1 VRTTVEIVTIAENS
15 TNRLS
20 AVELA
25 GLTRSGELTA
35 AEVMEAHI
43 AEIERLNPAVNAIV
57 DFRPERA
64 MAAARELDRTYRK
77 DGPHGALHGL
87 PVAHKDLVP
96 AAGFRFTQGSPIFA
110 DRVATQDHTV
120 VERMAAAGAVA
131 VGKTNV
137 PEFGL
142 GSHTFN
148 GVYGV
153 TRNPYALDRTAG
165 GSSGGAAAA
174 LAARMLPLA
183 DGSDTGGSLRNP
195 ASFCNVV
202 GFRPSPGRVPSWPDG
217 DPFSRLSVVGP
228 MARTV
233 DDLALLLS
241 VLAGADARAGWSV
254 PADPGSFFPVPG
266 AGRPIRVA
274 WSPDLDGRV
283 VVAREVRDA
292 LEPVVAA
299 LADHGWEVELATPD
313 LTDAIETFRVLRALK
328 MQVSLG
334 PLLAEHP
341 GRLKADAQWNV
352 EEGAKLDGPTIA
364 RAERNAARI
373 FHVMREFFGS
383 FDVLA
388 TPTCQV
394 APFEITTRYP
404 RAIDGTPMHDYLEWM
419 GLPSAVTMTGCPAIS
434 LPAAFTPDGLPV
446 GLQLVGPHLRED
458 RLLAVARVFESVVNA
473 GRPPEVDPAPRP
485 AFVAVD

>member
-1 VRTTVEIVTIAENS
+1 VTIGEN
-15 TNRLS
+15 TTTRLA
-20 AVELA
+20 AVELTRS
-25 GLTRSGELTA
+25 TRSGELGA
-35 AEVMEAHI
+35 AEVMQAHI

-64 MAAARELDRTYRK
+64 LAAARELDRTFRR
-77 DGPHGALHGL
+77 DAPHGPLYGL

-110 DRVATQDHTV
+110 DRVATLDHTV
-120 VERMAAAGAVA
+120 VERMAAAGAIA

-148 GVYGV
+148 PVYGV
-153 TRNPYALDRTAG
+153 TRNPYAPDRTAG

-195 ASFCNVV
+195 ASFCGVV
-202 GFRPSPGRVPSWPDG
+202 GFRPSPGRVPSWPDA
-217 DPFSRLSVVGP
+217 DPFGRLAVVGP

-241 VLAGADARAGWSV
+241 VLAGPDPRAGWPVS
-254 PADPGSFFPVPG
+254 PAPEPYFPVPA
-266 AGRPIRVA
+266 AGRPIRLA
-274 WSPDLDGRV
+274 WSPDLDGQV
-283 VVAREVRDA
+283 VVAGEVRAA
-292 LEPVVAA
+292 LEPVVAT
-299 LADHGWEVELATPD
+299 LQGQGFEVELATPD
-313 LTDAIETFRVLRALK
+313 LSGAIEAFRVLRALK
-328 MQVSLG
+328 MQMSLA
-334 PLLAEHP
+334 PVLAEHP
-341 GRLKADAQWNV
+341 GRLKGDAVWNI
-352 EEGAKLDGPTIA
+352 EQGAALDGPTIA
-364 RAERNAARI
+364 RAEHTAARI
-373 FHVMREFFGS
+373 FHAMREFFGS

-419 GLPSAVTMTGCPAIS
+419 GLPSAITMTGCPAIS
-434 LPAAFTPDGLPV
+434 LPASFTPDGLPV
-446 GLQLVGPHLRED
+446 GIQLVGPHLRED
-458 RLLAVARVFESVVNA
+458 RLLAVARAFESIVGPA
-473 GRPPEVDPAPRP
+473 AAPDVDPTPRP
-485 AFVAVD
+485 AFVEVD

>member
-1 VRTTVEIVTIAENS
+1 MTIGENTTT
-15 TNRLS
+15 RLS

-25 GLTRSGELTA
+25 RLTRSGELGA
-35 AEVMEAHI
+35 AEVVQAHI

-57 DFRPERA
+57 DLRPERA
-64 MAAARELDRTYRK
+64 LAAARELDRTFRS
-77 DGPHGALHGL
+77 DAPHGPLYGL

-110 DRVATQDHTV
+110 ERVADQDHLV
-120 VERMAAAGAVA
+120 VERMAAAGAIT

-142 GSHTFN
+142 GSQTFN
-148 GVYGV
+148 DVYGV
-153 TRNPYALDRTAG
+153 TRNPHALDRTAG

-195 ASFCNVV
+195 ASFCGVV
-202 GFRPSPGRVPSWPDG
+202 GFRPSPGRVPSWPDA
-217 DPFSRLSVVGP
+217 DPFGRLAVVGP

-241 VLAGADARAGWSV
+241 VLAGPDPRAGWSAP
-254 PADPGSFFPVPG
+254 PAPQPYFPVPD
-266 AGRPIRVA
+266 AGRPIRLA
-274 WSPDLDGRV
+274 WSPDVDGRV
-283 VVAREVRDA
+283 VVAREVRAA

-299 LADHGWEVELATPD
+299 LEGQGWQVELATPD
-313 LTDAIETFRVLRALK
+313 LGDAIEAFRVLRALK
-328 MQVSLG
+328 MQLSLA
-334 PLLAEHP
+334 PVLAEHP
-341 GRLKADAQWNV
+341 GRLKSDAVWNI
-352 EEGAKLDGPTIA
+352 EEGGKLDGPTIA
-364 RAERNAARI
+364 RAERTAVRI
-373 FHVMREFFGS
+373 FHEMREFFGT

-394 APFEITTRYP
+394 APFGIGTRYP
-404 RAIDGTPMHDYLEWM
+404 REIDGTPMRDYLEWM
-419 GLPSAVTMTGCPAIS
+419 GVPAAITMTGCPAIS
-434 LPAAFTPDGLPV
+434 LPAATTPDGLPV
-446 GLQLVGPHLRED
+446 GIQLVGPHLRED
-458 RLLAVARVFESVVNA
+458 RLLAVARAFESA
-473 GRPPEVDPAPRP
+473 IGTGPAPEVDPTPRP

>member
-1 VRTTVEIVTIAENS
+1 VPFGETAHNHLT
-15 TNRLS
+15 

-25 GLTRSGELTA
+25 RLTRAGELSAT
-35 AEVMEAHI
+35 EVMEAHV

-64 MAAARELDRTYRK
+64 MAAARELDRTFRT
-77 DGPHGALHGL
+77 DGPRGALHGL

-96 AAGFRFTQGSPIFA
+96 AAGFRFTQGSPLYS
-110 DRVATQDHTV
+110 DRVATQDHVV
-120 VERMAAAGAVA
+120 VERMAAAGAIA

-142 GSHTFN
+142 GSQTFN
-148 GVYGV
+148 DVYGV

-233 DDLALLLS
+233 EDLALLMS
-241 VLAGADARAGWSV
+241 VLAGADPRAAWSV
-254 PADPGSFFPVPG
+254 PADPAAYFPLPEPR
-266 AGRPIRVA
+266 RPIRVA

-283 VVAREVRDA
+283 VVAREVHDA

-299 LADHGWEVELATPD
+299 LAAHGWEVEPVTPD
-313 LTDAIETFRVLRALK
+313 LTGAIETFRVLRALK
-328 MQVSLG
+328 MQMTLG
-334 PLLAEHP
+334 PVLAEHP
-341 GRLKADAQWNV
+341 GRLKADARWNV
-352 EEGAKLDGPTIA
+352 EEGAALDGPTIA
-364 RAERNAARI
+364 EAERNAARL

-404 RAIDGTPMHDYLEWM
+404 REIDGTPMHDYLEWM
-419 GLPSAVTMTGCPAIS
+419 GLPSAITMTGCPAIS
-434 LPAAFTPDGLPV
+434 LPAAFMPDGRPV
-446 GLQLVGPHLRED
+446 GIQLVGPHLRED
-458 RLLAVARVFESVVNA
+458 RLLAIARAFEGVVDA
-473 GRPPEVDPAPRP
+473 GRAPEVDPTPRP

>member
-1 VRTTVEIVTIAENS
+1 VTSGDTAH
-15 TNRLS
+15 NRLT

-25 GLTRSGELTA
+25 RLTRAGELTVT
-35 AEVMEAHI
+35 EVMEAHV
-43 AEIERLNPAVNAIV
+43 AAIERLDPAVNAIV

-64 MAAARELDRTYRK
+64 MAAARELDRTFRK
-77 DGPHGALHGL
+77 DGPHGALYGL

-96 AAGFRFTQGSPIFA
+96 AAGFRFTQGSPLYA
-110 DRVATQDHTV
+110 DRVATQDHVV
-120 VERMAAAGAVA
+120 VERMAAAGAIA

-148 GVYGV
+148 DVYGV

-233 DDLALLLS
+233 DDLALLMS
-241 VLAGADARAGWSV
+241 VLVGADPRAAWSV
-254 PADPGSFFPVPG
+254 PADPAAYFPLPEPR
-266 AGRPIRVA
+266 RPIRVA

-299 LADHGWEVELATPD
+299 MAAHGWEVEPATPD
-313 LTDAIETFRVLRALK
+313 LTGAIETFRVLRALK
-328 MQVSLG
+328 MQVTLG
-334 PLLAEHP
+334 PVLAEHP

-364 RAERNAARI
+364 EAERNAARI
-373 FHVMREFFGS
+373 FHVMQEFFDS
-383 FDVLA
+383 VDVLA

-404 RAIDGTPMHDYLEWM
+404 REIDGAPMHDYLEWM
-419 GLPSAVTMTGCPAIS
+419 GLPSAITMTGCPAIS
-434 LPAAFTPDGLPV
+434 LPAAFTPDGRPV
-446 GLQLVGPHLRED
+446 GIQLVGPHLRED
-458 RLLAVARVFESVVNA
+458 RLLAIAREFESFVPGGAA
-473 GRPPEVDPAPRP
+473 GRVPDVDPAPRP
-485 AFVAVD
+485 AFVTVD

>member
-1 VRTTVEIVTIAENS
+1 MTTHNQ
-15 TNRLS
+15 LS

-25 GLTRSGELTA
+25 GLTRSGELHA
-35 AEVMEAHI
+35 AEVMEAHLT
-43 AEIERLNPAVNAIV
+43 EIERLNPAVNAIV
-57 DFRPERA
+57 DLQPERA
-64 MAAARELDRTYRK
+64 MAAARELDRTFRK
-77 DGPHGALHGL
+77 DEPHGALYGL

-96 AAGFRFTQGSPIFA
+96 AAGFRHTQGSPIFA
-110 DRVATQDHTV
+110 DRVATQDHIV
-120 VERMAAAGAVA
+120 VERMAAAGAIA

-148 GVYGV
+148 DVYGV

-202 GFRPSPGRVPSWPDG
+202 GFRPSPGRVPSWPNG

-233 DDLALLLS
+233 DDLALLMSAL
-241 VLAGADARAGWSV
+241 VGADPRAVWSV
-254 PADPGSFFPVPG
+254 PADPAAYFPLPDVR
-266 AGRPIRVA
+266 RPIRVA
-274 WSPDLDGRV
+274 WSPDLDGEV

-299 LADHGWEVELATPD
+299 MAAHGWEVELATPD
-313 LTDAIETFRVLRALK
+313 LTGAIETFRVLRALK
-328 MQVSLG
+328 MQVTLG
-334 PLLAEHP
+334 PVLAEHP
-341 GRLKADAQWNV
+341 GRLKRDAVWNI

-364 RAERNAARI
+364 EAERNAGRI
-373 FHVMREFFGS
+373 FHVIREFFDS
-383 FDVLA
+383 VDVLV

-394 APFEITTRYP
+394 APFELTTRYP

-419 GLPSAVTMTGCPAIS
+419 GLPSATTVTSCPAIS
-434 LPAAFTPDGLPV
+434 LPAAFTPDGRPV
-446 GLQLVGPHLRED
+446 GIQLVGPHLRED
-458 RLLAVARVFESVVNA
+458 RLLAIARVFESIVDA
-473 GRPPEVDPAPRP
+473 GRVPAVDPTPQP

>member
-1 VRTTVEIVTIAENS
+1 MKIGENS
-15 TNRLS
+15 S

-25 GLTRSGELTA
+25 RLTRSGELTA
-35 AEVMEAHI
+35 AEVVEAHI

-64 MAAARELDRTYRK
+64 LAAARELDRAFRE
-77 DGPHGALHGL
+77 DEPRGALHGL

-110 DRVATQDHTV
+110 DRVPAQDHTV
-120 VERMAAAGAVA
+120 VGRMTAAGAIT

-148 GVYGV
+148 DVYGV
-153 TRNPYALDRTAG
+153 TRNPYALERTAG

-241 VLAGADARAGWSV
+241 VLAGADPRAGWSV
-254 PADPGSFFPVPG
+254 PADPAAYFPVPDPR
-266 AGRPIRVA
+266 GRPVRVA

-292 LEPVVAA
+292 LEPVVATMA
-299 LADHGWEVELATPD
+299 AHGWEVELATPD
-313 LTDAIETFRVLRALK
+313 LSGAIESFRVLRALK
-328 MQVSLG
+328 MQISLA

-341 GRLKADAQWNV
+341 GRLKSDAVWNI

-364 RAERNAARI
+364 LAERNAARI
-373 FHVMREFFGS
+373 FHVMREFFDS

-404 RAIDGTPMHDYLEWM
+404 RAIDGSPMHDYLEWM
-419 GLPSAVTMTGCPAIS
+419 GLPSAITMTGCPAIS

-446 GLQLVGPHLRED
+446 GIQLVGPHLRED
-458 RLLAVARVFESVVNA
+458 RLLAVARQFESFAGA
-473 GRPPEVDPAPRP
+473 GRAPEIDPTPRP
-485 AFVAVD
+485 AFVTVD

>member
-1 VRTTVEIVTIAENS
+1 MTH
-15 TNRLS
+15 NRLS

-25 GLTRSGELTA
+25 GLTRSGELSS
-35 AEVMEAHI
+35 AEVMEAHL
-43 AEIERLNPAVNAIV
+43 AQIERLNPAVNAIV
-57 DFRPERA
+57 DFQPERA
-64 MAAARELDRTYRK
+64 MAAARELDRTFRK
-77 DGPHGALHGL
+77 DEPHGALYGL

-96 AAGFRFTQGSPIFA
+96 AAGFRHTQGSPIFA
-110 DRVATQDHTV
+110 DRVATQDHIV
-120 VERMAAAGAVA
+120 VERMAAAGAIA

-148 GVYGV
+148 DVYGV

-202 GFRPSPGRVPSWPDG
+202 GFRPSPGRVPSWPNG

-233 DDLALLLS
+233 DDLALLMSAL
-241 VLAGADARAGWSV
+241 VGADPRAVWSE
-254 PADPGSFFPVPG
+254 PAEPDAYFPVG
-266 AGRPIRVA
+266 EIGRPIRVA
-274 WSPDLDGRV
+274 WSPDLDGEV

-299 LADHGWEVELATPD
+299 MAAHGWDVELATPD

-328 MQVSLG
+328 MQVTLG
-334 PLLAEHP
+334 PVLAEHP
-341 GRLKADAQWNV
+341 GRLKRDAVWNI

-364 RAERNAARI
+364 EAERNAGRI
-373 FHVMREFFGS
+373 FHVMREFFDS
-383 FDVLA
+383 VDVLV

-419 GLPSAVTMTGCPAIS
+419 GLPSATTVTGCPAIS
-434 LPAAFTPDGLPV
+434 LPAAFTPDGRPV
-446 GLQLVGPHLRED
+446 GIQLVGPHLRED
-458 RLLAVARVFESVVNA
+458 RLLAIARVFESIVDAWRV
-473 GRPPEVDPAPRP
+473 PEVDPTPQP

>member
-1 VRTTVEIVTIAENS
+1 MTY
-15 TNRLS
+15 NRLS

-25 GLTRSGELTA
+25 GLTRSGELSATEA
-35 AEVMEAHI
+35 MEAHV

-57 DFRPERA
+57 DFQPERA
-64 MAAARELDRTYRK
+64 LAAARELDRTFRK
-77 DGPHGALHGL
+77 DEPRGPLYGL

-96 AAGFRFTQGSPIFA
+96 AAGFRFTQGSPIYA
-110 DRVATQDHTV
+110 DRVATENHLV
-120 VERMAAAGAVA
+120 VERMAAAGAIA

-148 GVYGV
+148 DVYGV
-153 TRNPYALDRTAG
+153 TRNPYALERTAG

-202 GFRPSPGRVPSWPDG
+202 GFRPSPGRVPSWPNA
-217 DPFSRLSVVGP
+217 DPFGRLSVVGP

-233 DDLALLLS
+233 ADLALLTS
-241 VLAGADARAGWSV
+241 VLVGADPRAGWSV
-254 PADPGSFFPVPG
+254 PADPAAYFHVPET
-266 AGRPIRVA
+266 GRPIRVA

-292 LEPVVAA
+292 LEPVIAA
-299 LADHGWEVELATPD
+299 MTAHGWEVQHVTPD
-313 LTDAIETFRVLRALK
+313 LTGAIETFRVLRALK
-328 MQVSLG
+328 MQMTLAPV
-334 PLLAEHP
+334 LAEHP
-341 GRLKADAQWNV
+341 GRLKADAQWNI

-364 RAERNAARI
+364 DAERTAARI
-373 FHVMREFFGS
+373 FHVMREFFTS

-404 RAIDGTPMHDYLEWM
+404 RSIDGTPMHDYLEWM
-419 GLPSAVTMTGCPAIS
+419 GLPSAITVTGCPAIS
-434 LPAAFTPDGLPV
+434 LPAAFTPDGRPV
-446 GLQLVGPHLRED
+446 GIQLVGPHLQED
-458 RLLAVARVFESVVNA
+458 RLFAVAQGFESLVEA
-473 GRPPEVDPAPRP
+473 GRVPEVDPAQQP
-485 AFVAVD
+485 AFVDVD

>member
-1 VRTTVEIVTIAENS
+1 MRL
-15 TNRLS
+15 NRLS

-25 GLTRSGELTA
+25 GLTRSGELPA
-35 AEVMEAHI
+35 AEVVEAHI
-43 AEIERLNPAVNAIV
+43 AEIERVNPAVNAIV
-57 DFRPERA
+57 DFQPERA
-64 MAAARELDRTYRK
+64 LAAAQELDRAFRK
-77 DGPHGALHGL
+77 DEPHGPLYGL

-96 AAGFRFTQGSPIFA
+96 AAGFRFTQGSPIYA
-110 DRVATQDHTV
+110 DRVATQDHLV
-120 VERMAAAGAVA
+120 VERMAAAGAIA

-148 GVYGV
+148 DVYGV

-202 GFRPSPGRVPSWPDG
+202 GFRPSPGRVPSWPNA
-217 DPFSRLSVVGP
+217 DPFGRLSVVGP

-233 DDLALLLS
+233 DDLALLTS
-241 VLAGADARAGWSV
+241 VLVGADPRAGWSV
-254 PADPGSFFPVPG
+254 PADPSAYFPVHEV
-266 AGRPIRVA
+266 GRPIRVA
-274 WSPDLDGRV
+274 WSPDLDGQV

-299 LADHGWEVELATPD
+299 MAVHGWEVQLATPD
-313 LTDAIETFRVLRALK
+313 LSGALETFRVLRALK
-328 MQVSLG
+328 MQVTLA
-334 PLLAEHP
+334 PVLAEHP
-341 GRLKADAQWNV
+341 GRLKSDAVWNI

-364 RAERNAARI
+364 QAERNAARI
-373 FHVMREFFGS
+373 FHVMREFFDS

-394 APFEITTRYP
+394 APFEVTTRYP
-404 RAIDGTPMHDYLEWM
+404 RSIDGTAMQDYLEWM
-419 GLPSAVTMTGCPAIS
+419 GLPSAITVTGCPAIS

-446 GLQLVGPHLRED
+446 GIQLVGAHLRED
-458 RLLAVARVFESVVNA
+458 RLLAIAREFESFADA
-473 GRPPEVDPAPRP
+473 GRVPEVDPAPRP

>member
-1 VRTTVEIVTIAENS
+1 MEFDEIPQE
-15 TNRLS
+15 RRS

-25 GLTRSGELTA
+25 GLTRSGELSA
-35 AEVMEAHI
+35 AEVMAAHI
-43 AEIERLNPAVNAIV
+43 AEIERLNPVVNAIV

-64 MAAARELDRTYRK
+64 LAAARELDRTFRR
-77 DGPHGALHGL
+77 DEPHGPLYGL

-96 AAGFRFTQGSPIFA
+96 AAGFRHTQGSPIFA
-110 DRVATQDHTV
+110 ERVATQDHIV
-120 VERMAAAGAVA
+120 VERMAAAGAIA

-148 GVYGV
+148 DVYGV

-202 GFRPSPGRVPSWPDG
+202 GFRPSPGRVPSWPDP
-217 DPFSRLSVVGP
+217 DPFGRLAVVGP

-233 DDLALLLS
+233 SDLALLMSAL
-241 VLAGADARAGWSV
+241 VGADPRAGLSV
-254 PADPGSFFPVPG
+254 PADPAAYATLPEIR
-266 AGRPIRVA
+266 RPIRVA

-299 LADHGWEVELATPD
+299 MEAHGWEVQLVTPD
-313 LTDAIETFRVLRALK
+313 LTGAIESFRVLRALK
-328 MQVSLG
+328 MQLSLG
-334 PLLAEHP
+334 PVLAAHP
-341 GRLKADAQWNV
+341 GRLKADAQWNI

-364 RAERNAARI
+364 EADRNAARI
-373 FHVMREFFGS
+373 FHVMREFFDS
-383 FDVLA
+383 VDVLA

-394 APFEITTRYP
+394 APFEVTTRYP
-404 RAIDGTPMHDYLEWM
+404 RAIDGTPMRDYLEWM
-419 GLPSAVTMTGCPAIS
+419 GLPSAITMTGCPAIS
-434 LPAAFTPDGLPV
+434 LPAAFTPDGRPV

-458 RLLAVARVFESVVNA
+458 RLLAIARVFESAVNA
-473 GRPPEVDPAPRP
+473 GRAPEIDPAPRP
-485 AFVAVD
+485 VFVDVD

>member
-1 VRTTVEIVTIAENS
+1 MTH
-15 TNRLS
+15 NRLS

-25 GLTRSGELTA
+25 GLTRSGELSA
-35 AEVMEAHI
+35 AEVIEAHI

-57 DFRPERA
+57 DFQPERA
-64 MAAARELDRTYRK
+64 MAAARELDRTFRK
-77 DGPHGALHGL
+77 DEPHGALYGL

-96 AAGFRFTQGSPIFA
+96 AAGFRFTQGSPIYA
-110 DRVATQDHTV
+110 DRVATQDHLV
-120 VERMAAAGAVA
+120 VERMAAAGAIA

-148 GVYGV
+148 DVYGV
-153 TRNPYALDRTAG
+153 TRNPYALDRSAG

-202 GFRPSPGRVPSWPDG
+202 GFRPSPGRVPSWPNA
-217 DPFSRLSVVGP
+217 DPFGRLSVVGP

-233 DDLALLLS
+233 ADLALLTS
-241 VLAGADARAGWSV
+241 VLVGADPRAGWSV
-254 PADPGSFFPVPG
+254 PADPAAYFPVPG
-266 AGRPIRVA
+266 TGRPIRVA
-274 WSPDLDGRV
+274 WSPDLDGRL

-292 LEPVVAA
+292 LEPVIAA
-299 LADHGWEVELATPD
+299 MTAHGWEVQLVTPD
-313 LTDAIETFRVLRALK
+313 LTGAIETFRVLRALK
-328 MQVSLG
+328 MQVTLA
-334 PLLAEHP
+334 PVLAEHP
-341 GRLKADAQWNV
+341 GRLKADAQWNI

-364 RAERNAARI
+364 EAERTAARI
-373 FHVMREFFGS
+373 FHVMREFFTS

-404 RAIDGTPMHDYLEWM
+404 RSIDGIPMHDYLVWM
-419 GLPSAVTMTGCPAIS
+419 GLPSAITVTGCPAIS
-434 LPAAFTPDGLPV
+434 LPAAFTPDGRPV
-446 GLQLVGPHLRED
+446 GIQLVGPHLQED
-458 RLLAVARVFESVVNA
+458 RLLAVAREFESLVEA
-473 GRPPEVDPAPRP
+473 GRVPEVDPAPQP
-485 AFVAVD
+485 AFVDVD